1 MGEMSALLRLIP
13 FFLECCSAIAAT
25 QGVSKRHI
33 RQPGAMLQLRDPKL
47 PLMCLDVMVCLQT
60 TIKQNGCDTAKC
72 RIC

>member
-47 PLMCLDVMVCLQT
+47 PLMVCLQT